1 MSPRRHLF
9 FCLIALAAI
18 AGCKTR
24 ITQTLDTAVAGTG
37 QDHGSHSARQ
47 GARHG
52 EQNAAHSDANPIN
65 QSGEPTTSPRPPDVP
80 LFELQPPSD
89 TPSKAVVKVKPLPKE
104 KPLTPD
110 SRPSPPT
117 TPPKPARLTV
127 AAVTPPAAEPA
138 HAGCVSLATPPVAPT
153 APRPVA
159 RLTLGEQ
166 PLQTAAPK
174 SPPRPVGLPGLIT
187 AAPTTAPAQR
197 LTAVIPASSLSEL
210 QPAQLPSQSI
220 DLFARLAS
228 PQVIPGFLNQPQ
240 PLRLPLA
247 AGTTTIQTTHFNQP
261 LMSPLPDAAPVLW
274 QTKGMP
280 VASIP
285 VLSQWLFAPA
295 APPPPNVSTTREDR
309 AVLHDKIYQFLIGHP

>member
-9 FCLIALAAI
+9 FCLIALAAL

-24 ITQTLDTAVAGTG
+24 ITRTLDTAVAGTG

-65 QSGEPTTSPRPPDVP
+65 KSGEPTTSQSPPDVP

-104 KPLTPD
+104 KPSPLD
-110 SRPSPPT
+110 SRPSPPA

-138 HAGCVSLATPPVAPT
+138 HAGRVAITVPPVTST

-159 RLTLGEQ
+159 RLTLGES
-166 PLQTAAPK
+166 LLSSATTK
-174 SPPRPVGLPGLIT
+174 TTPRPVGLPSLIT
-187 AAPTTAPAQR
+187 AAPTTTTGKR
-197 LTAVIPASSLSEL
+197 LTSVIGASSLSEL
-210 QPAQLPSQSI
+210 QSARHPSQSL

-228 PQVIPGFLNQPQ
+228 PQVIPGFLDQPQ
-240 PLRLPLA
+240 PLRLPVA
-247 AGTTTIQTTHFNQP
+247 AGTATIQTTRFDQP

-280 VASIP
+280 VASVP